1 MPRGF
6 GGRNVKKRQLY
17 VLATLSLAAVVANV
31 APARASVRI
40 GVGFRF
46 GFPIYVGPCGPRY
59 YYPYY
64 PYYPYPAVYVQ
75 PAPVYVPAPV
85 TVAPPPAPVAVAPPQ
100 PVYSAASSP
109 SYANSNSETLLP
121 QPRRADGM
129 NERLGQLAS
138 SDERLRAEAV
148 IQLGRMKA
156 RQAVDPIAATLAG
169 DSSSMVRESAARALG
184 LIGSSAGLPALEKA
198 AQTDTD
204 HDVRHSAR
212 FAIDVIQAGR

>member
-1 MPRGF
+1 
-6 GGRNVKKRQLY
+6 VKTRQLY
-17 VLATLSLAAVVANV
+17 VLAALSIAAMVSSAL
-31 APARASVRI
+31 PAHASVRI

-59 YYPYY
+59 YYSYY

-75 PAPVYVPAPV
+75 PAPVYVPGPL

-109 SYANSNSETLLP
+109 SSASSNSETLP
-121 QPRRADGM
+121 QPRRAEGT

-138 SDERLRAEAV
+138 SDERVRAEAV

-184 LIGSSAGLPALEKA
+184 LIGSSAALPALERA
-198 AQTDTD
+198 SQTDTD

-212 FAIDVIQAGR
+212 FAIDVIQASR